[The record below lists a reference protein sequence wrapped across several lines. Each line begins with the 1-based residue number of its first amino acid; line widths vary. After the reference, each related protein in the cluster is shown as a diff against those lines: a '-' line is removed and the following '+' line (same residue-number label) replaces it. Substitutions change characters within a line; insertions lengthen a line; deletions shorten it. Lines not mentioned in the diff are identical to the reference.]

1 MPLEEL
7 DRDIPDAPKPCQK
20 AIADNSERVGTPV
33 QDNQD
38 KTLQPE
44 VGDINNRP
52 DLQETLSSTLRDTT
66 DSSDNQTYVLSTHKH
81 LPEQN
86 AQEPAKLCQK
96 AIAEAVPLLC
106 S

>member
-7 DRDIPDAPKPCQK
+7 DRDIPDALKPCQK
-20 AIADNSERVGTPV
+20 VIADNSGRVDTSV

-44 VGDINNRP
+44 ARDINNKS

-66 DSSDNQTYVLSTHKH
+66 NSSDNQTYVLSTHEH
-81 LPEQN
+81 LSEQN

-96 AIAEAVPLLC
+96 AIAKAVPLLC